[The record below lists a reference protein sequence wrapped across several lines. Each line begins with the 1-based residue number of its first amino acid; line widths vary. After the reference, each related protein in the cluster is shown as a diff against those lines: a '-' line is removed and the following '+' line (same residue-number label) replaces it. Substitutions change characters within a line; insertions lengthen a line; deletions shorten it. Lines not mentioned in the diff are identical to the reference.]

1 MMSELDKCRQQIDQ
15 LDQSLLTLLQQRL
28 DLVNQV
34 SQIKSKLGLPL
45 YAPERET
52 TMIKNRRDD
61 AKQLGLSPELAEDIL
76 RRLFREAYNR
86 ETTGSFNKT
95 FVGKGNIVIVGGNGL
110 MGQLFSRLFIQTGYH
125 VQTLGSKSWEQ
136 APALIANADVVIIS
150 VPINKTIEIIQQLPP
165 LPEHCLLTDFTSIKQ
180 KPLEAMLKK
189 HTGPVVGLH
198 PMFGPD
204 VPNLTK
210 QVVVACEG
218 RYPERYQWLLQQLQI
233 WGAHI
238 YPITALDHDRS
249 MSFIQA
255 LRHFSSFS
263 YGVNL
268 QQEHANLDQLIAL
281 SSPIYRLELMMIG
294 RLFAQDPQLYADII
308 MSSTNNIELIKRY
321 HHRLGELIH
330 LLEKG
335 NKPAFIQNFNEVSA
349 WFGDY
354 AQRFMNESRTLLKL
368 ANDKRT

>member
-1 MMSELDKCRQQIDQ
+1 MTSELDNCRQQIDQ
-15 LDQSLLTLLQQRL
+15 LDRSLLVLLQQRL

-34 SQIKSKLGLPL
+34 TEIKSQLGLPL

-52 TMIKNRRDD
+52 AMIKHCRDE
-61 AKQLGLSPELAEDIL
+61 AKQLGLSPDLVEDIL
-76 RRLFREAYNR
+76 RRIFREAYNS
-86 ETTGSFNKT
+86 ESTGRFNKT

-110 MGQLFSRLFIQTGYH
+110 MGQLFSRLFTQTGYH
-125 VQTLGSKSWEQ
+125 VQTLGAQSWDQ

-150 VPINKTIEIIQQLPP
+150 VPINKTVEIIQQLPP
-165 LPEHCLLTDFTSIKQ
+165 LPENCLLTDLTSIKQ
-180 KPLEAMLKK
+180 KPLEAMLQQ
-189 HTGPVVGLH
+189 HHGPVIGLH

-218 RYPERYQWLLQQLQI
+218 RYPEKYQWLLQQLQI

-238 YPITALDHDRS
+238 YPIAACDHDRS

-308 MSSTNNIELIKRY
+308 MSSTDNIELIKRY
-321 HHRLGELIH
+321 YNRLGQLIQ
-330 LLEKG
+330 LVETG
-335 NKPAFIQNFNEVSA
+335 NKTAFIQNFNEVST

-354 AQRFMNESRTLLKL
+354 AQRFMDESRTLLKL
-368 ANDKRT
+368 ANDNRV